1 MAPWRASA
9 LKHGYLSS
17 IALPLK
23 DENKKVFGVFQIYS
37 RKANAVTR
45 DEIRLL
51 DELTND
57 MAFGIISLRNRK
69 QRKHA
74 EETLRQN
81 EERYRL
87 LYENSPLGI
96 YRTTPGGKILLA
108 NSALLQMLGYSSFEE
123 IEKRNLGESG
133 FEPLYERKQ
142 FINQIETNGEVIG
155 LESPGPVMT
164 DQLFM

>member
-1 MAPWRASA
+1 MFRISQRTRKWLRGAASA

-123 IEKRNLGESG
+123 IEKETLEKAALNLYMRKTIYKSNRN
-133 FEPLYERKQ
+133 
-142 FINQIETNGEVIG
+142 
-155 LESPGPVMT
+155 
-164 DQLFM
+164 